1 MARILIAGCGYVGT
15 ALAERLVAEGHVV
28 WGLRR
33 HPEGLPPGVH
43 PLAAD
48 LTDPGTLRNLP
59 SGLEC
64 VVYMAA
70 PDRLD
75 DEAYRSIYV
84 EGLSHVLDALQRQ
97 GQEPRRIFFTSSTV
111 VYAQANGEWVDETS
125 STEPVHFSGTRMLE
139 AERLLLGSPFP
150 ATILRLGGIYGPG
163 RVGLIERVRRGEAVC
178 ADGPPLFTN
187 RIHRDDCVGGL
198 QHLMS
203 LPQPEG
209 LYLGVDHEPADE
221 CEVLRWLAAQL
232 GVPPPRVGPPAGLGP
247 RRQRGPP
254 RPRRRAGSKRCRN
267 ARLVASGYIFRYPT
281 FRDGYGALLSR
292 SST

>member
-33 HPEGLPPGVH
+33 DPAGLPPGVR

-59 SGLEC
+59 SGLKC
-64 VVYMAA
+64 VVYTAA

-75 DEAYRSIYV
+75 DEAYRTIYV
-84 EGLSHVLDALQRQ
+84 EGLSHVLDALRRQ

-125 STEPVHFSGTRMLE
+125 PTEPVHFSGTRMLE
-139 AERLLLGSPFP
+139 AEGLVRSGPFP
-150 ATILRLGGIYGPG
+150 ATVLRLGGIYGPG

-178 ADGPPLFTN
+178 IDGPPTYTN
-187 RIHRDDCVGGL
+187 RIHRDDCAEAL
-198 QHLMS
+198 RHLMS
-203 LPQPEG
+203 LLQPED
-209 LYLGVDHEPADE
+209 LYLGVDHEPAEE

-232 GVPPPRVGPPAGLGP
+232 GAHPPRVGPPAGLGP
-247 RRQRGPP
+247 RRQRGN
-254 RPRRRAGSKRCRN
+254 KRCRN
-267 ARLVASGYIFRYPT
+267 AKLVASGHIFRFPT
-281 FRDGYGALLSR
+281 FREGYSALLSR

>member
-1 MARILIAGCGYVGT
+1 MARVLIAGCGYVGT

-33 HPEGLPPGVH
+33 HPEGLPPGVR

-64 VVYMAA
+64 VVYTAA

-84 EGLSHVLDALQRQ
+84 EGLSHVLDALRRQ

-111 VYAQANGEWVDETS
+111 VYAQSGGEWVDEAS
-125 STEPVHFSGTRMLE
+125 ATEPTHFSGMRMLE
-139 AERLLLGSPFP
+139 AERLVRSGPFP
-150 ATILRLGGIYGPG
+150 ATVLRLGGIYGPG

-178 ADGPPLFTN
+178 IDGPPTYTN
-187 RIHRDDCVGGL
+187 RIHRDDCVGAL
-198 QHLMS
+198 QHLMAH
-203 LPQPEG
+203 PQPEN
-209 LYLGVDHEPADE
+209 LYIGVDHEPADE
-221 CEVLRWLAAQL
+221 CAVLRWLATQL
-232 GVPPPRVGPPAGLGP
+232 GVPPPRVERSADLGP
-247 RRQRGPP
+247 RRQRGN
-254 RPRRRAGSKRCRN
+254 KRCRN
-267 ARLVASGYIFRYPT
+267 ARLVASGYIFRYLT
-281 FRDGYGALLSR
+281 FRDGYGALLSCGAP
-292 SST
+292 

>member
-1 MARILIAGCGYVGT
+1 MTQVLIAGCGYVGT
-15 ALAERLVAEGHVV
+15 ALGLLLASEGHVV

-33 HPEGLPPGVH
+33 DPAGLPPGVR

-48 LTDPGTLRNLP
+48 LTDPGTLRNIP

-64 VVYMAA
+64 VVYTAA

-84 EGLSHVLDALQRQ
+84 EGLSHVLDALQHQ

-139 AERLLLGSPFP
+139 AERLVRSGPFP
-150 ATILRLGGIYGPG
+150 ATVLRLGGIYGPG

-178 ADGPPLFTN
+178 IDGPPAYTN
-187 RIHRDDCVGGL
+187 RIHRDDCAGAL
-198 QHLMS
+198 QHLMAH
-203 LPQPEG
+203 PQPDD
-209 LYLGVDHEPADE
+209 LYIGVDREPAEE
-221 CEVLRWLAAQL
+221 CAVLRWLAAQL
-232 GVPPPRVGPPAGLGP
+232 GVPLPRVGRSTDLGP
-247 RRQRGPP
+247 RRQRGN
-254 RPRRRAGSKRCRN
+254 KRCRN
-267 ARLVASGYIFRYPT
+267 TKLVASGYVFRYPT
-281 FRDGYGALLSR
+281 FREGYGALLSR
-292 SST
+292 SAT

>member
-1 MARILIAGCGYVGT
+1 MARVLIAGCGYVGT

-33 HPEGLPPGVH
+33 HPEGLPPGVR

-64 VVYMAA
+64 VVYTAA

-84 EGLSHVLDALQRQ
+84 EGLSHVLDALRRQ
-97 GQEPRRIFFTSSTV
+97 GQEPWRIFFTSSTV
-111 VYAQANGEWVDETS
+111 VYAQANGEWVDERS
-125 STEPVHFSGTRMLE
+125 PTEPVHFSGTRMLE

-163 RVGLIERVRRGEAVC
+163 RVGRIERVRRGEAVC
-178 ADGPPLFTN
+178 IDGPPTYTN
-187 RIHRDDCVGGL
+187 RIHHDDCAGAL
-198 QHLMS
+198 QHLMAH
-203 LPQPEG
+203 PQPED
-209 LYLGVDHEPADE
+209 LYIGVDDEPADE
-221 CEVLRWLAAQL
+221 CAVLRWLATQL
-232 GVPPPRVGPPAGLGP
+232 GVPPPRVERSADLGP
-247 RRQRGPP
+247 RRQRGN
-254 RPRRRAGSKRCRN
+254 KRCRN

-281 FRDGYGALLSR
+281 FRDGYGALLSC
-292 SST
+292 SAP

>member
-15 ALAERLVAEGHVV
+15 ALAERLVAERHDV

-33 HPEGLPPGVH
+33 DPAGLPPGVG

-64 VVYMAA
+64 VVYTAA

-84 EGLSHVLDALQRQ
+84 EGLSHVLDALRRQ

-125 STEPVHFSGTRMLE
+125 PTEPVHFSGTRMLE

-163 RVGLIERVRRGEAVC
+163 RVGLIERVRRGEVVC
-178 ADGPPLFTN
+178 TDGPPTYTN
-187 RIHRDDCVGGL
+187 RIHRDDCAGAL
-198 QHLMS
+198 QHLMAH
-203 LPQPEG
+203 PQPED
-209 LYLGVDHEPADE
+209 LYIGVDHEPADE
-221 CEVLRWLAAQL
+221 CAVLPWLAARL
-232 GVPPPRVGPPAGLGP
+232 SVPLPRVRPTAEPG
-247 RRQRGPP
+247 
-254 RPRRRAGSKRCRN
+254 PRRRAGNKRCRN

-281 FRDGYGALLSR
+281 FRDGYGALLEGTPLR
-292 SST
+292 GDAH

>member
-1 MARILIAGCGYVGT
+1 MRVLIAGCGYVGT
-15 ALAERLVAEGHVV
+15 ALAERLAVEGGIV

-33 HPEGLPPGVH
+33 DPKGLPSAVR

-64 VVYMAA
+64 VVYTAA
-70 PDRLD
+70 PDRVD
-75 DEAYRSIYV
+75 DEAYRRIYV

-97 GQEPRRIFFTSSTV
+97 GQEPRRIFFTSSTA
-111 VYAQANGEWVDETS
+111 VYAQSGGEWVDEAS
-125 STEPVHFSGTRMLE
+125 ATEPTHFSGMRMLE

-178 ADGPPLFTN
+178 IDGPPTYTN
-187 RIHRDDCVGGL
+187 RIHRDDCAGAL
-198 QHLMS
+198 EHLIAH
-203 LPQPEG
+203 PQPEN
-209 LYLGVDHEPADE
+209 LYIGVDDEPADE
-221 CEVLRWLAAQL
+221 CAVLRWLATQL
-232 GVPPPRVGPPAGLGP
+232 GVPLPRVERSADLAP
-247 RRQRGPP
+247 RRQRGN
-254 RPRRRAGSKRCRN
+254 KRCRN

-281 FRDGYGALLSR
+281 FREGYGALLSC
-292 SST
+292 SAP

>member
-1 MARILIAGCGYVGT
+1 MAHVLIAGCGYVGT

-33 HPEGLPPGVH
+33 DPAGLPPGVR

-84 EGLSHVLDALQRQ
+84 EGLSHVLDALQHQ

-187 RIHRDDCVGGL
+187 RIHRDDCVGAL

-203 LPQPEG
+203 FPQPED
-209 LYLGVDHEPADE
+209 LYLGVDHEPAEE
-221 CEVLRWLAAQL
+221 CVVLRWLAGRL
-232 GVPPPRVGPPAGLGP
+232 GILLPRVETPTLGGAQ
-247 RRQRGPP
+247 RRRGPP
-254 RPRRRAGSKRCRN
+254 RPRRRAGNKRCRN
-267 ARLVASGYIFRYPT
+267 AKLVASGYIFRYPT
-281 FRDGYGALLSR
+281 FREGYSALLSR

>member
-1 MARILIAGCGYVGT
+1 MRVLIAGCGYVGT
-15 ALAERLVAEGHVV
+15 ALAERLAGEGGIV

-33 HPEGLPPGVH
+33 DPTGLPSAVR

-84 EGLSHVLDALQRQ
+84 EGLSHVLDALRRQ

-111 VYAQANGEWVDETS
+111 VYAQSGGEWVDEASATKP
-125 STEPVHFSGTRMLE
+125 THFSGVRMLE

-178 ADGPPLFTN
+178 IDGPPTYTN
-187 RIHRDDCVGGL
+187 RIHRDDCVGAL
-198 QHLMS
+198 QHLMAH
-203 LPQPEG
+203 PQPED
-209 LYLGVDHEPADE
+209 LYIGVDDEPADE
-221 CEVLRWLAAQL
+221 CAVLRWLATQL
-232 GVPPPRVGPPAGLGP
+232 GVPPPRVERSADLGP

-254 RPRRRAGSKRCRN
+254 RPRRRAGNKRCRN
-267 ARLVASGYIFRYPT
+267 AKLLASGYVFRYPT
-281 FRDGYGALLSR
+281 FRDGYGALLSC
-292 SST
+292 SAP